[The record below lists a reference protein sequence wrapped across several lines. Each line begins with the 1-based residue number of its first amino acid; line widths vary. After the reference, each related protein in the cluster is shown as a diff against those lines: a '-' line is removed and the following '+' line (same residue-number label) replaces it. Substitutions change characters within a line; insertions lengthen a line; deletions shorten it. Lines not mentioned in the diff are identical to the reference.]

1 MDAPTLFRTI
11 YADPPWPERG
21 GGKSKRGADRHYPLM
36 TVKQIRALPVQSLA
50 NPTGCHLWLWATGNY
65 LGDAVDCMRSWGF
78 RLVNC
83 RPWVKAERALV
94 AFLPGTIQ
102 YDKRNGDKLE
112 HLPEDIAVV
121 PQAPGLGQYLR
132 CDAEFLLFGVMGG
145 TMMPSFKPSQT
156 LYEPRGR
163 HSAKPQRARQQIEL
177 MSPAPRVELF
187 AREPSIGWERWGN
200 EVECTVDLSAARTND
215 GR

>member
-36 TVKQIRALPVQSLA
+36 TVKQIRALPVHALA

-65 LGDAVDCMRSWGF
+65 LGDAVDCVRSWGF
-78 RLVNC
+78 RLINC
-83 RPWVKAERALV
+83 RPWVKAQR
-94 AFLPGTIQ
+94 
-102 YDKRNGDKLE
+102 
-112 HLPEDIAVV
+112 LPEDIAVV